1 MMMECCRFV
10 STGQRYNLYTPLVK
24 FFGIFLRK
32 KPNVPTLARE
42 GLYDLHKRCIN
53 SQVGTKEEGLT
64 PLHLTVDSNE
74 KRSERG
80 VYTYIIYSIYIIYM
94 YKNF

>member
-1 MMMECCRFV
+1 MKAGVPLQDGGFGLADAANGWCHGSDGIYGVLRMMMECCRFV

-24 FFGIFLRK
+24 FFGIFFAK

-53 SQVGTKEEGLT
+53 SQGGT
-64 PLHLTVDSNE
+64 
-74 KRSERG
+74 
-80 VYTYIIYSIYIIYM
+80 
-94 YKNF
+94 